1 MSTFLVDETSNLSDD
16 YLISGINSGRYEY
29 LGPLINRYMS
39 YIVKIAGKYKGCGL
53 DTEDLIQEG
62 TLALFSAV
70 KSFKEDKSSFSNFAF
85 ICINRSIV
93 TQLRAH
99 NAAHRV
105 PGNLISPLDEVELFD
120 ENSPENIFIEK
131 ESYLLLANAIKN
143 DLSKLEYNVF
153 YEFLAGCSY
162 VEIADKL
169 HISVKSV
176 DNALKR
182 IRTKLKK

>member
-1 MSTFLVDETSNLSDD
+1 M
-16 YLISGINSGRYEY
+16 
-29 LGPLINRYMS
+29 
-39 YIVKIAGKYKGCGL
+39 
-53 DTEDLIQEG
+53 
-62 TLALFSAV
+62 ALFSAV
-70 KSFKEDKSSFSNFAF
+70 KSYQEDKSSFSNFDF

-93 TQLRAH
+93 TQLRNH

-131 ESYLLLANAIKN
+131 ESYLSLAEAIKN

-162 VEIADKL
+162 VEIAEKL
-169 HISVKSV
+169 NISVKSV

>member
-1 MSTFLVDETSNLSDD
+1 MRTYLENQTSNLSDD
-16 YLISGINSGRYEY
+16 YLISGINSGKYEY
-29 LGPLINRYMS
+29 LGPLINRYMP
-39 YIVKIAGKYKGCGL
+39 YIIKIAGKYKGCGL

-70 KSFKEDKSSFSNFAF
+70 KAFDYEKSSFSNFAF

-131 ESYLLLANAIKN
+131 ESYLSLAEAIRN

-153 YEFLAGCSY
+153 YEFLSGCSY

-182 IRTKLKK
+182 IRKKLKK